1 MNRISQLY
9 SSFTWK
15 ENGIFVKPGPAI
27 PTNLLTI
34 DPGAPPKI
42 IDYEY
47 CMNKVKPLYLT
58 KKPKKN
64 FDKAPKKLEKRVS
77 NAQI

>member
-1 MNRISQLY
+1 
-9 SSFTWK
+9 
-15 ENGIFVKPGPAI
+15 
-27 PTNLLTI
+27 LLTI

-77 NAQI
+77 NA